1 MSYQVTVCMTDNLT
15 GLITRLKADGL
26 RLSQMRVSTKQ
37 VIDGEESILMIKDRG
52 YRLQRV
58 LKPLIDDG
66 LMSCLGAKQLLGLA
80 DEEGNLIGTIEAV
93 YIQNPRQPWLDMSEA
108 ELETVK
114 RLTGYHLTTNEEG
127 EVVPSHRNWFGDF
140 VWPL

>member
-1 MSYQVTVCMTDNLT
+1 MSYQVTVCMTDDLT

-37 VIDGEESILMIKDRG
+37 VINGEESILMIKDRG

-66 LMSCLGAKQLLGLA
+66 LMSCLGAKQLIA
-80 DEEGNLIGTIEAV
+80 VVDEEGNVVDSEEAV
-93 YIQNPRQPWLDMSEA
+93 YIQSPRQPWLDMSEA

-114 RLTGYHLTTNEEG
+114 RLTGYHLKTNEEG
-127 EVVPSHRNWFGDF
+127 EVVPSHRNWFGSF